1 VAGRSRARPAAH
13 PKNQIL
19 MAESQEPRPEGGG
32 ITQRTVEIA
41 VALGLIGL
49 GGTVVIDS
57 RRLGASWA
65 DDGPQSGYFPFYIG
79 LIVCVS
85 AAVVL
90 VQAFRAKGDRERLF
104 VEWGALRQVL
114 AVLVPAVVYVLGV
127 QLLGIYIASAIYIGI
142 FMVWL
147 GKYPWW
153 KGVATGLGVAVALFL
168 MFEVWFKVPL
178 VKGVFDPLSFLGY

>member
-1 VAGRSRARPAAH
+1 
-13 PKNQIL
+13 
-19 MAESQEPRPEGGG
+19 MADIQEPRPQARG

-41 VALGLIGL
+41 VAVCLIVL
-49 GGTVVIDS
+49 GGVVVFDS

-79 LIVCVS
+79 LLVCTS
-85 AAVVL
+85 AAIVL
-90 VQAFRAKGDRERLF
+90 VQAWRGKDGRERLF
-104 VEWGALRQVL
+104 VEWSAFRQVL
-114 AVLVPAVVYVLGV
+114 AVLVPAIFYVVGV
-127 QLLGIYIASAIYIGI
+127 QFVGIYIASAVYICI

-147 GKYPWW
+147 GKYPVW

-178 VKGVFDPLSFLGY
+178 VKGMFDPLSFLGY

>member
-1 VAGRSRARPAAH
+1 
-13 PKNQIL
+13 
-19 MAESQEPRPEGGG
+19 MAESQEPAPRGLR
-32 ITQRTVEIA
+32 QRTAEIV
-41 VALGLIGL
+41 VALGLIAL

-57 RRLGASWA
+57 RRLGAAWG

-79 LIVCVS
+79 LIVCLS
-85 AAVVL
+85 AAIVL
-90 VQAFRAKGDRERLF
+90 GQALRLRGKAREALF
-104 VEWGALRQVL
+104 VEWAAFRQVL

-127 QLLGIYIASAIYIGI
+127 QLFGIYLASAVYICV

-153 KGVATGLGVAVALFL
+153 KGIATGTGVAVVLFM

-178 VKGVFDPLSFLGY
+178 AKGTFDPLSFLGY